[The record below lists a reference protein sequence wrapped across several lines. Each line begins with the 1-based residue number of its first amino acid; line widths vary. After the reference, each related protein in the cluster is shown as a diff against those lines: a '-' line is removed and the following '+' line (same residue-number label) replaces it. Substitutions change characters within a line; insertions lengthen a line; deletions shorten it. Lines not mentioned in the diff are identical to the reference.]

1 MDTVDNLPYCYEQ
14 VTHSQLCAP
23 AKPQATY
30 PLFHMAYYYVG
41 YLYKYFSYI
50 IKKER
55 RPQSMKITCN
65 KNELTNALQIVARAV
80 ASKPQT
86 PILSGIYLR
95 AEGTTLELQA
105 TNYEIGLVARIE
117 AEIEEAGE
125 LTVGGRYFQEV
136 VRKLPGENVKLACAA
151 DEKIVHIESAMAK
164 FTLLSMNAAEFP
176 TIQPLKGNLDFAI
189 KDNILRDLIKKTV
202 FACSNDEARP
212 VFTGCSL
219 EVTENK
225 VTMAATNT
233 HRLSVK
239 SETFDQSIGN
249 IKVIIPSRILQELLH
264 NMSSDIPTDVKIS
277 CSYNQISFSFDNL
290 YMTSRLIE
298 GQFPNYRGVI
308 PPEFATHV
316 KTDTASFAA
325 AVRPHLPYRESRCL
339 QHDQARVAGDQIH
352 ITSNNPEIGNAEE
365 YIPAEIDGPDIAIAF
380 NAQYIIDVLKNI
392 DSKTCRIG
400 LNQPLSPASIQEED
414 DDSFVYIVTPV
425 RTNH

>member
-1 MDTVDNLPYCYEQ
+1 
-14 VTHSQLCAP
+14 
-23 AKPQATY
+23 
-30 PLFHMAYYYVG
+30 
-41 YLYKYFSYI
+41 
-50 IKKER
+50 
-55 RPQSMKITCN
+55 
-65 KNELTNALQIVARAV
+65 
-80 ASKPQT
+80 
-86 PILSGIYLR
+86 
-95 AEGTTLELQA
+95 
-105 TNYEIGLVARIE
+105 
-117 AEIEEAGE
+117 
-125 LTVGGRYFQEV
+125 
-136 VRKLPGENVKLACAA
+136 
-151 DEKIVHIESAMAK
+151 
-164 FTLLSMNAAEFP
+164 
-176 TIQPLKGNLDFAI
+176 
-189 KDNILRDLIKKTV
+189 
-202 FACSNDEARP
+202 
-212 VFTGCSL
+212 
-219 EVTENK
+219 
-225 VTMAATNT
+225 MAATNT

-316 KTDTASFAA
+316 KTDTAAFTA
-325 AVRPHLPYRESRCL
+325 AVDRISLI
-339 QHDQARVAGDQIH
+339 ARAGVYNTIKLEFADNQIH

-365 YIPAEIDGPDIAIAF
+365 YIPVEIDGPDIAIAF

>member
-1 MDTVDNLPYCYEQ
+1 
-14 VTHSQLCAP
+14 
-23 AKPQATY
+23 
-30 PLFHMAYYYVG
+30 
-41 YLYKYFSYI
+41 
-50 IKKER
+50 
-55 RPQSMKITCN
+55 MKITCN

-316 KTDTASFAA
+316 KADTASFAA
-325 AVRPHLPYRESRCL
+325 AVDRISLIARAGVYNTIKLELPATRSTSPRTTRRSATPRSTSPLRSTARTSPSPSTRSTSSTSSRTSTARPAAS
-339 QHDQARVAGDQIH
+339 AS
-352 ITSNNPEIGNAEE
+352 TS
-365 YIPAEIDGPDIAIAF
+365 
-380 NAQYIIDVLKNI
+380 
-392 DSKTCRIG
+392 
-400 LNQPLSPASIQEED
+400 LSPLLPSRK
-414 DDSFVYIVTPV
+414 
-425 RTNH
+425 RTTTALSTS

>member
-1 MDTVDNLPYCYEQ
+1 
-14 VTHSQLCAP
+14 
-23 AKPQATY
+23 
-30 PLFHMAYYYVG
+30 
-41 YLYKYFSYI
+41 
-50 IKKER
+50 
-55 RPQSMKITCN
+55 
-65 KNELTNALQIVARAV
+65 
-80 ASKPQT
+80 
-86 PILSGIYLR
+86 
-95 AEGTTLELQA
+95 
-105 TNYEIGLVARIE
+105 
-117 AEIEEAGE
+117 
-125 LTVGGRYFQEV
+125 
-136 VRKLPGENVKLACAA
+136 
-151 DEKIVHIESAMAK
+151 MAK

-176 TIQPLKGNLDFAI
+176 TIQPLEGNLDFAI

-202 FACSNDEARP
+202 FACSTDEARP

-308 PPEFATHV
+308 PPDFATHI
-316 KTDTASFAA
+316 KTDTAAFAA
-325 AVRPHLPYRESRCL
+325 AVDRISLI
-339 QHDQARVAGDQIH
+339 ARAGVYNTIRLEFADNQIH

>member
-1 MDTVDNLPYCYEQ
+1 M
-14 VTHSQLCAP
+14 
-23 AKPQATY
+23 
-30 PLFHMAYYYVG
+30 
-41 YLYKYFSYI
+41 
-50 IKKER
+50 
-55 RPQSMKITCN
+55 
-65 KNELTNALQIVARAV
+65 
-80 ASKPQT
+80 
-86 PILSGIYLR
+86 
-95 AEGTTLELQA
+95 
-105 TNYEIGLVARIE
+105 
-117 AEIEEAGE
+117 
-125 LTVGGRYFQEV
+125 GGRYFQEV
-136 VRKLPGENVKLACAA
+136 VRKLPGENVKLACTAE
-151 DEKIVHIESAMAK
+151 EKIVHIESAMAK

-176 TIQPLKGNLDFAI
+176 TIQPLEGNLDFAI

-202 FACSNDEARP
+202 FACSTDEARP

-264 NMSSDIPTDVKIS
+264 NMSSD
-277 CSYNQISFSFDNL
+277 
-290 YMTSRLIE
+290 
-298 GQFPNYRGVI
+298 
-308 PPEFATHV
+308 
-316 KTDTASFAA
+316 
-325 AVRPHLPYRESRCL
+325 
-339 QHDQARVAGDQIH
+339 
-352 ITSNNPEIGNAEE
+352 
-365 YIPAEIDGPDIAIAF
+365 

>member
-1 MDTVDNLPYCYEQ
+1 
-14 VTHSQLCAP
+14 
-23 AKPQATY
+23 
-30 PLFHMAYYYVG
+30 
-41 YLYKYFSYI
+41 
-50 IKKER
+50 
-55 RPQSMKITCN
+55 MKITCN
-65 KNELTNALQIVARAV
+65 RNELVNALQIVTRAV

-86 PILSGIYLR
+86 PILSGIYLK
-95 AEGTTLELQA
+95 AENNTLELQA

-117 AEIEEAGE
+117 AEIEEPGE
-125 LTVGGRYFQEV
+125 LTTAGRYFQEV
-136 VRKLPGENVKLACAA
+136 VRKLPGEKVSLAIG
-151 DEKIVHIESAMAK
+151 EEENIVHIQSNMAK

-176 TIQPLKGNLDFAI
+176 VIKPFDSDLTFAI

-202 FACSNDEARP
+202 FACSDDNSRP

-264 NMSSDIPTDVKIS
+264 NMVSDIPTDVNIS

-298 GQFPNYRGVI
+298 GQFPNYKGVI

-316 KTDTASFAA
+316 SVDTAAFTA
-325 AVRPHLPYRESRCL
+325 AVDRISLISRVGVYNIIKL
-339 QHDQARVAGDQIH
+339 DFADNQIH

-365 YIPAEIDGPDIAIAF
+365 YIPAEIDGPGITIAF
-380 NAQYIIDVLKNI
+380 NAQYIMDVLKNI
-392 DSKTCRIG
+392 DSKTCRIA
-400 LNQPLSPASIQEED
+400 LNQPLSPASIQEAE
-414 DDSFVYIVTPV
+414 DDSFIYIVTPV

>member
-1 MDTVDNLPYCYEQ
+1 
-14 VTHSQLCAP
+14 
-23 AKPQATY
+23 
-30 PLFHMAYYYVG
+30 
-41 YLYKYFSYI
+41 
-50 IKKER
+50 
-55 RPQSMKITCN
+55 MKITCN

-117 AEIEEAGE
+117 ADIEEPGE

-136 VRKLPGENVKLACAA
+136 VRKLPGENVKLTCTA
-151 DEKIVHIESAMAK
+151 DEKIIHIESAMAK

-176 TIQPLKGNLDFAI
+176 TIQPLEGNLDFAI

-202 FACSNDEARP
+202 FACSTDEARP

-219 EVTENK
+219 EVVENK

-264 NMSSDIPTDVKIS
+264 TMSSDIPTDVKIS

-308 PPEFATHV
+308 PPKFATHV
-316 KTDTASFAA
+316 KTDTAAFSA
-325 AVRPHLPYRESRCL
+325 AVDRISLI
-339 QHDQARVAGDQIH
+339 ARAGVYNTIKLEFAGDQIH

>member
-1 MDTVDNLPYCYEQ
+1 
-14 VTHSQLCAP
+14 
-23 AKPQATY
+23 
-30 PLFHMAYYYVG
+30 
-41 YLYKYFSYI
+41 
-50 IKKER
+50 
-55 RPQSMKITCN
+55 MKITCS

-80 ASKPQT
+80 ATKPQT

-117 AEIEEAGE
+117 ADIEEPGE

-136 VRKLPGENVKLACAA
+136 VRKLPGENVKLACTAE
-151 DEKIVHIESAMAK
+151 EKIVHIESAMAK

-176 TIQPLKGNLDFAI
+176 TIQPLEGNLDFAI

-202 FACSNDEARP
+202 FACSTDEARP

-308 PPEFATHV
+308 PP
-316 KTDTASFAA
+316 DFAA
-325 AVRPHLPYRESRCL
+325 AVDRISLI
-339 QHDQARVAGDQIH
+339 ARAGVYNTIKLEFADNQIH

>member
-1 MDTVDNLPYCYEQ
+1 
-14 VTHSQLCAP
+14 
-23 AKPQATY
+23 
-30 PLFHMAYYYVG
+30 
-41 YLYKYFSYI
+41 
-50 IKKER
+50 
-55 RPQSMKITCN
+55 MKITCN

-80 ASKPQT
+80 ATKPQT

-95 AEGTTLELQA
+95 AEDTTLELQA
-105 TNYEIGLVARIE
+105 TNYEIGLVTRIE
-117 AEIEEAGE
+117 ADIEEPGE

-136 VRKLPGENVKLACAA
+136 VRKLPGENVKLACTA

-176 TIQPLKGNLDFAI
+176 TIQPLEGNLDFAI

-202 FACSNDEARP
+202 FACSTDEARP

-277 CSYNQISFSFDNL
+277 CSYNQI
-290 YMTSRLIE
+290 TSPSTIS
-298 GQFPNYRGVI
+298 
-308 PPEFATHV
+308 T
-316 KTDTASFAA
+316 
-325 AVRPHLPYRESRCL
+325 
-339 QHDQARVAGDQIH
+339 
-352 ITSNNPEIGNAEE
+352 
-365 YIPAEIDGPDIAIAF
+365 
-380 NAQYIIDVLKNI
+380 
-392 DSKTCRIG
+392 
-400 LNQPLSPASIQEED
+400 
-414 DDSFVYIVTPV
+414 
-425 RTNH
+425 